1 MYIQPVHHRPDIR
14 SNGDRFMSLP
24 RYAALLVSLGFSA
37 AACARGPVHYPLT
50 LDNCGVPLTFTQSPG
65 KAVTIGQSATEI
77 LYSLGLAGKVV
88 GTSLWFNDVLPRF
101 KAQNDSIPRLADN
114 DPSFEAVINKR
125 PDLVAVQ
132 FEWMVGPQG
141 VVGTRQQ
148 FSEMNIGTYLMPS
161 DCEGKDNL
169 VGADGTRLRPFSVD
183 SLYKT
188 VDQLGQIFDVQPRA
202 DELNSELRARLAKAQ
217 ASIRDKALQ
226 QASALFWF
234 SSADLKVDPYVAGRK
249 GIPAFMMNTLGL
261 RNIVQSDEEWPTVGW
276 ETIAKANPTILVL
289 ARMDRRRFPADDV
302 AKKLE
307 FLKTDPVTRNM
318 DAVKHNRIVILDAQA
333 MEATI
338 RTFDGIDELANA
350 IDHFDLPQ

>member
-1 MYIQPVHHRPDIR
+1 
-14 SNGDRFMSLP
+14 MSLP
-24 RYAALLVSLGFSA
+24 RFAVLLAGLGFSA
-37 AACARGPVHYPLT
+37 LTLAANPAPQTSATQTTYPLT
-50 LDNCGVPLTFTQSPG
+50 LENCGVPLTFTKAPG

-77 LYSLGLAGKVV
+77 LYSLGLGDKVV
-88 GTSLWFNDVLPRF
+88 GTSLWFNNVLPRF
-101 KAQNDSIPRLADN
+101 KDLNDKIPRLADN

-125 PDLVAVQ
+125 PELVAVQ

-148 FSEMNIGTYLMPS
+148 FNEMKIPTYLMPS

-169 VGADGTRLRPFSVD
+169 VGADGTRLRPFSID

-188 VDQLGQIFDVQPRA
+188 VTQLAQIFDVQARGA
-202 DELNSELRARLAKAQ
+202 ELNADLQARLAKAQ
-217 ASIRDKALQ
+217 ASVKGKHLKD
-226 QASALFWF
+226 ASAVFWF
-234 SSADLKVDPYVAGRK
+234 SSADLNVDPYVAGRK
-249 GIPAFMMNTLGL
+249 GIPAFMMDTLGI

-289 ARMDRRRFPADDV
+289 ARMDRRRFPADDFQ
-302 AKKLE
+302 KKLE
-307 FLKTDPVTRNM
+307 FLKTDPVTKNM

-338 RTFDGIDELANA
+338 RTFDGIDELADA
-350 IDHFDLPQ
+350 IDKFDLHP

>member
-1 MYIQPVHHRPDIR
+1 
-14 SNGDRFMSLP
+14 MSLP
-24 RYAALLVSLGFSA
+24 RFAVLLAGLGFSA
-37 AACARGPVHYPLT
+37 LTLAANPAPQTSATPTTYPLT
-50 LDNCGVPLTFTQSPG
+50 LENCGVPLTFTKAPG

-77 LYSLGLAGKVV
+77 LYSLGLGDKVV
-88 GTSLWFNDVLPRF
+88 GTSLWFNNVLPRF
-101 KAQNDSIPRLADN
+101 KDLNDKIPRLADN

-125 PDLVAVQ
+125 PELVAVQ

-148 FSEMNIGTYLMPS
+148 FNEMKIPTYLMPS

-169 VGADGTRLRPFSVD
+169 VGADGTRLRPFSID

-188 VDQLGQIFDVQPRA
+188 VTQLAQIFDVQARGA
-202 DELNSELRARLAKAQ
+202 ELNADLQARLAKAQ
-217 ASIRDKALQ
+217 ASVKGKHLKD
-226 QASALFWF
+226 ASAVFWF
-234 SSADLKVDPYVAGRK
+234 SSADLNVDPYVAGRK
-249 GIPAFMMNTLGL
+249 GIPAFMMDTLGI

-289 ARMDRRRFPADDV
+289 ARMDRRRFPADDFQ
-302 AKKLE
+302 KKLE
-307 FLKTDPVTRNM
+307 FLKTDPVTKNM

-338 RTFDGIDELANA
+338 RTFDGIDELADA
-350 IDHFDLPQ
+350 IDKFDLHP

>member
-1 MYIQPVHHRPDIR
+1 
-14 SNGDRFMSLP
+14 MSLP
-24 RYAALLVSLGFSA
+24 RFAVLLAGLGFSA
-37 AACARGPVHYPLT
+37 LTLAANPAPLTSATQTTYPLT
-50 LDNCGVPLTFTQSPG
+50 LDNCGVPLTFTKAPG

-77 LYSLGLAGKVV
+77 LYSLGLGDKVV
-88 GTSLWFNDVLPRF
+88 GTSLWFNNVLPRF
-101 KAQNDSIPRLADN
+101 KDLNDKIPRLADN

-125 PDLVAVQ
+125 PELVAVQ

-148 FSEMNIGTYLMPS
+148 FNEMKIPTYLMPS

-169 VGADGTRLRPFSVD
+169 VGADGTRLRPFSID

-188 VDQLGQIFDVQPRA
+188 VTQLAQIFDVQARGA
-202 DELNSELRARLAKAQ
+202 ELNADLQARLAKAQ
-217 ASIRDKALQ
+217 ASVKGKHLKD
-226 QASALFWF
+226 ASAVFWF
-234 SSADLKVDPYVAGRK
+234 SSADLNVDPYVAGRK
-249 GIPAFMMNTLGL
+249 GIPAFMMDTLGI

-289 ARMDRRRFPADDV
+289 ARMDRRRFPADDFQ
-302 AKKLE
+302 KKLE
-307 FLKTDPVTRNM
+307 FLKTDPVTKNM

-338 RTFDGIDELANA
+338 RTFDGIDELADA
-350 IDHFDLPQ
+350 IDKFDLHP

>member
-1 MYIQPVHHRPDIR
+1 
-14 SNGDRFMSLP
+14 MSLP
-24 RYAALLVSLGFSA
+24 RFAVLLASLGFSA
-37 AACARGPVHYPLT
+37 LTLAASPAPLNPAPATKYPLT
-50 LDNCGVPLTFTQSPG
+50 LDNCGVPLTFDKAPG

-77 LYSLGLAGKVV
+77 LYSLGLADKLV
-88 GTSLWFNDVLPRF
+88 GTSLWFNNVLPQF
-101 KAQNDSIPRLADN
+101 QKQNARVPRLADN

-148 FSEMNIGTYLMPS
+148 FSELKIPTYLMPS

-188 VDQLGQIFDVQPRA
+188 VDQLAQIFDVQARGAELTA
-202 DELNSELRARLAKAQ
+202 DLRSRLAKAQ
-217 ASIRDKALQ
+217 ASVKDKQLKD
-226 QASALFWF
+226 ASVLFWF
-234 SSADLKVDPYVAGRK
+234 SSADLQVDPYVAGRK
-249 GIPAFMMNTLGL
+249 GVPALMASTLGL
-261 RNIVQSDEEWPTVGW
+261 RNIVESDEEWPTVGW

-289 ARMDRRRFPADDV
+289 ARMDRRRFPADDFQ
-302 AKKLE
+302 KKLE
-307 FLKTDPVTRNM
+307 FLKTDPVTKNM

-338 RTFDGIDELANA
+338 RTFDGIEELANA
-350 IDHFDLPQ
+350 VDHFDLHK

>member
-1 MYIQPVHHRPDIR
+1 
-14 SNGDRFMSLP
+14 MSLP
-24 RYAALLVSLGFSA
+24 RFAVLLAGLGFSA
-37 AACARGPVHYPLT
+37 LTLAANPAPQTSATPTTYPLT
-50 LDNCGVPLTFTQSPG
+50 LENCGVPLTFTKAPG

-77 LYSLGLAGKVV
+77 LYSLGLGDKVV
-88 GTSLWFNDVLPRF
+88 GTSLWFNNVLPRF
-101 KAQNDSIPRLADN
+101 KDLNDKIPRLADN

-125 PDLVAVQ
+125 PELVAVQ

-148 FSEMNIGTYLMPS
+148 FNEMKIPTYLMPS

-169 VGADGTRLRPFSVD
+169 VGADGTRLRPFSID

-188 VDQLGQIFDVQPRA
+188 VTQLAQIFDVQARGA
-202 DELNSELRARLAKAQ
+202 ELNADLQARLAKAQ
-217 ASIRDKALQ
+217 ASVKDKHLKD
-226 QASALFWF
+226 ASAVFWF
-234 SSADLKVDPYVAGRK
+234 SSADLNVDPYVAGRK
-249 GIPAFMMNTLGL
+249 GIPAFMMDTLGI

-289 ARMDRRRFPADDV
+289 ARMDRRRFPADDFQ
-302 AKKLE
+302 KKLE
-307 FLKTDPVTRNM
+307 FLKTDPVTKNM

-338 RTFDGIDELANA
+338 RTFDGIDELADA
-350 IDHFDLPQ
+350 IDKFDLHP

>member
-1 MYIQPVHHRPDIR
+1 
-14 SNGDRFMSLP
+14 MSLP
-24 RYAALLVSLGFSA
+24 RFAVLLAGLGFSA
-37 AACARGPVHYPLT
+37 LTLAANPAPHTSATQTTYPLT
-50 LDNCGVPLTFTQSPG
+50 LDNCGVPLTFGKAPG

-77 LYSLGLAGKVV
+77 LYSLGLGDKVV
-88 GTSLWFNDVLPRF
+88 GTSLWFNNVLPRF
-101 KAQNDSIPRLADN
+101 KDLNDKIPRLADN

-125 PDLVAVQ
+125 PELVAVQ

-148 FSEMNIGTYLMPS
+148 FNEMKIPTYLMPS

-169 VGADGTRLRPFSVD
+169 VGADGTRLRPFSID

-188 VDQLGQIFDVQPRA
+188 VTQLAQIFDVQARGA
-202 DELNSELRARLAKAQ
+202 ELNADLQARLAKAQ
-217 ASIRDKALQ
+217 ASVKGKHLKD
-226 QASALFWF
+226 ASAVFWF
-234 SSADLKVDPYVAGRK
+234 SSADLNVDPYVAGRK
-249 GIPAFMMNTLGL
+249 GIPAFMMDTLGI

-289 ARMDRRRFPADDV
+289 ARMDRRRFPADDFQ
-302 AKKLE
+302 KKLE
-307 FLKTDPVTRNM
+307 FLKTDPVTKNM

-338 RTFDGIDELANA
+338 RTFDGIDELADA
-350 IDHFDLPQ
+350 IDKFDLHP

>member
-1 MYIQPVHHRPDIR
+1 MEIV
-14 SNGDRFMSLP
+14 FMSLP
-24 RYAALLVSLGFSA
+24 RYAVLLASLGFSA
-37 AACARGPVHYPLT
+37 LSLAASPTRYPLT
-50 LDNCGVPLTFTQSPG
+50 IDNCGMPLTFAKAPG
-65 KAVTIGQSATEI
+65 KAVTVGQSATEI
-77 LYSLGLAGKVV
+77 LYSLELADKMV
-88 GTSLWFNDVLPRF
+88 GTSLWFNDVLPKF
-101 KAQNDSIPRLADN
+101 KEQNAKIPRLADN
-114 DPSFEAVINKR
+114 DPSFETVINKR

-132 FEWMVGPQG
+132 FEWTVGAQG

-148 FSEMNIGTYLMPS
+148 FSELKIPTYLMPS

-188 VDQLGQIFDVQPRA
+188 VDQLAEIFDVQARGAALNA
-202 DELNSELRARLAKAQ
+202 DLRARLAQAQ
-217 ASIRDKALQ
+217 ASVNNQHLQ
-226 QASALFWF
+226 NASALFWF

-249 GIPAFMMNTLGL
+249 GVPAMMMSTLGL
-261 RNIVQSDEEWPTVGW
+261 RNVVTSDEEWPTVGW

-302 AKKLE
+302 QKKLE
-307 FLKTDPVTRNM
+307 FLNNDPVTKNM

-338 RTFDGIDELANA
+338 RTFDGIDELARA
-350 IDHFDLPQ
+350 IAQFDLSK

>member
-1 MYIQPVHHRPDIR
+1 
-14 SNGDRFMSLP
+14 MSLP
-24 RYAALLVSLGFSA
+24 RFAVLLAGLGFSA
-37 AACARGPVHYPLT
+37 LTLAANPAPQTSATPTTYPLT
-50 LDNCGVPLTFTQSPG
+50 LENCGVPLTFTKAPG

-77 LYSLGLAGKVV
+77 LYSLGLGDKVV
-88 GTSLWFNDVLPRF
+88 GTSLWFNNVLPRF
-101 KAQNDSIPRLADN
+101 KDLNDKIPRLADN

-125 PDLVAVQ
+125 PELVAVQ

-148 FSEMNIGTYLMPS
+148 FNEMKIPTYLMPS

-169 VGADGTRLRPFSVD
+169 VGADGTRLRPFSID

-188 VDQLGQIFDVQPRA
+188 VTQLAQIFDVQARGA
-202 DELNSELRARLAKAQ
+202 ELNADLQARLAKAQ
-217 ASIRDKALQ
+217 ASVKDKHLKD
-226 QASALFWF
+226 ASAVFWF
-234 SSADLKVDPYVAGRK
+234 SSADLNVDPYVAGRK
-249 GIPAFMMNTLGL
+249 GIPAFMMDTLGI

-289 ARMDRRRFPADDV
+289 ARMERRRFPADDFQ
-302 AKKLE
+302 KKLE
-307 FLKTDPVTRNM
+307 FLKTDPVTKNM

-338 RTFDGIDELANA
+338 RTFDGIDELADA
-350 IDHFDLPQ
+350 IDKFDLHP